1 MELKNPSGESHNRDM
16 DQLWAQGSN
25 PGTKSV
31 KICRWDL
38 CVLSRLCQSFCETKS
53 LDRRTVK
60 FNMSYARAAPSNLLT
75 LCYCEGSFQTHY
87 ANRYQSAEEP
97 LKEGDLVYL
106 SMKNLNL
113 VKHQAWKLMPMFI
126 GPYNH
131 VWPDKHWH
139 EFPCLMFHQVEIR
152 I

>member
-25 PGTKSV
+25 PGTESV
-31 KICRWDL
+31 KICQWDL

-53 LDRRTVK
+53 LDLRTIK

-75 LCYCEGSFQTHY
+75 LCYCKGSFQTHY

-97 LKEGDLVYL
+97 LKEGDLRFVYEL
-106 SMKNLNL
+106 TANSAMGSRLTQSL
-113 VKHQAWKLMPMFI
+113 
-126 GPYNH
+126 
-131 VWPDKHWH
+131 
-139 EFPCLMFHQVEIR
+139 
-152 I
+152 